1 MVQAYTVQRKSAE
14 NASKS
19 TSICFKLSKV
29 QTVYIFTSISDKCA
43 SVLEIVSIVDLNSTM
58 VNILLTEFPSLL
70 LWWLLKVSQ
79 EVVQF

>member
-43 SVLEIVSIVDLNSTM
+43 SVWFRNCFHCRSKLHNGQYFTDRISFSAA
-58 VNILLTEFPSLL
+58 
-70 LWWLLKVSQ
+70 LLKVSQ